1 MIASRHVSLGHLLVA
16 SGCAAP
22 RSACRHLP
30 VGTEEGAQFFR
41 VELGLLEWR
50 EVPAVRGL
58 GHAHNVRRALE
69 LGPRRAD
76 DVAAEQREAGQHLDP
91 AGV

>member
-1 MIASRHVSLGHLLVA
+1 VIASRHVSLGHLLVA

-41 VELGLLEWR
+41 VELGLFEWR
-50 EVPAVRGL
+50 EMPATRGL